1 MVQETDDRL
10 SGIIE
15 ALEELMEDTT
25 VQKNIK
31 TRISSIIEALSQDE
45 ELSIRINKALDEL
58 DEISNDNNLHSYTRT
73 QIWNVASMLEMI
85 QY

>member
-1 MVQETDDRL
+1 MESKL

-15 ALEELMEDTT
+15 ALDELKDDTT

-31 TRISSIIEALSQDE
+31 TKISSVIDTLNDESE
-45 ELSIRINKALDEL
+45 ELSIRINKVLDEL

-73 QIWNVASMLEMI
+73 QIWNIVSMLEMV
-85 QY
+85 QS